1 LRQPIMKKRYYKK
14 VKDAEINSDKVM
26 ANGILI
32 GCHHGL
38 DNKELNYIIKNFEN
52 FIKNFLS

>member
-1 LRQPIMKKRYYKK
+1 MKKRYYKK